1 MLGVP
6 PLGAGALG
14 AEDGVVM
21 HIILLIALSQ
31 FYKS

>member
-6 PLGAGALG
+6 RLTLGALG

-21 HIILLIALSQ
+21 LIILLIALSQ
-31 FYKS
+31 FSEN